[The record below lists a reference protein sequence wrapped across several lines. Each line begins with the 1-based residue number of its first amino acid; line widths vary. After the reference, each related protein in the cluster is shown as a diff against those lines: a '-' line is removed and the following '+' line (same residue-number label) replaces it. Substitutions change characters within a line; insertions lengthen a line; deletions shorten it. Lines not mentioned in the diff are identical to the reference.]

1 MKTFAAPLSILSLAL
16 AGLSSAAS
24 LPTKTLAKR
33 ADFCEQYGSVQTGSY
48 IVYNNLWGQSYDT
61 SGKQCTGVDSLSGSD
76 IAWHSSWTWAGTSS
90 QVKSYA
96 NIALQFTAKQLSAVS
111 SIKSNFDWTYSTT
124 DIVADVAY
132 DMFLSSTADGD
143 NEYEIMVWLAALGGA
158 GPISSTGSAIATTT
172 IDGVEWKLYKGP
184 NGSMTVYS
192 FVAPSTVT
200 SYSGDMLNF
209 FTYLINNQGLD
220 KSLYL
225 IDVQAGTEPFTGSA
239 DFKVSSY
246 SATVA

>member
-1 MKTFAAPLSILSLAL
+1 MKSFTAPLSILSLAL

-111 SIKSNFDWTYSTT
+111 SIKSNFDWT
-124 DIVADVAY
+124 
-132 DMFLSSTADGD
+132 
-143 NEYEIMVWLAALGGA
+143 
-158 GPISSTGSAIATTT
+158 
-172 IDGVEWKLYKGP
+172 
-184 NGSMTVYS
+184 
-192 FVAPSTVT
+192 
-200 SYSGDMLNF
+200 
-209 FTYLINNQGLD
+209 
-220 KSLYL
+220 
-225 IDVQAGTEPFTGSA
+225 
-239 DFKVSSY
+239 
-246 SATVA
+246 